1 MKDLWL
7 NPLIKA
13 ARGGDDVAARAL
25 VGYLTLCLESGEV
38 PPTALAEYF
47 AAAFKKIA
55 GGHSADAALNISGN
69 THYERD
75 YAIAREVWKLKYRAE
90 NPLPFRDSGKKIG
103 AYSTVSKKHHLGVDN
118 VERIYK
124 KMKWLIEAEFLDQPM
139 DEEVR
144 RHFEVGQHIAFAQL
158 AETLKKRGSD

>member
-7 NPLIKA
+7 DPLIKA
-13 ARGGDDVAARAL
+13 VRAGDDVAARAL
-25 VGYLTLCLESGEV
+25 IKYLAVCLERGEV
-38 PPTALAEYF
+38 PPAALAEYF
-47 AAAFKKIA
+47 AAALKQIA
-55 GGHSADAALNISGN
+55 DGHSADAALNISGN

-90 NPLPFRDSGKKIG
+90 NPLPFRDSGKKTG

-124 KMKWLIEAEFLDQPM
+124 KMKWLLKAEFLDQPM
-139 DEEVR
+139 DEEAR
-144 RHFEVGQHIAFAQL
+144 RHFEIDQHIVFAQL
-158 AETLKKRGSD
+158 TEALKKRGSN